1 MTTILDAIGRGLKT
15 WRDDVDSAAA
25 ELPVIGGLFARNW
38 RVLRYENASVVYT
51 TASGESLEIPASE
64 EAGIASA
71 EIARL
76 GKKGPL
82 VLRIAGALGFRR
94 SASFPQ
100 AAGKHL
106 DEAIE
111 LALPRLSPLPAAD
124 IVFAADRSRLEESD
138 GRISLPVSIVRR
150 STLDDALK
158 RASALGLD
166 VAAIDLEHDEGGIAP
181 SLDLRDGRSAPSGG
195 RSAFVFASIITALLI
210 VATGGFLIDRAV
222 RLDPEYATARRP
234 ASLEAR
240 LEAAITH
247 AENKAGSGSAVAA
260 LADLSRRLPDGAY
273 VTSFAYENGNVR
285 ISGLA
290 WDAAAALRALDS
302 ADEFVGASFDGATV
316 RDDETGRERFELT
329 AQHRMIGSGGGT

>member
-1 MTTILDAIGRGLKT
+1 MTTILEAIGRGLTT
-15 WRDDVDSAAA
+15 WRDDVDSTAA

-38 RVLRYENASVVYT
+38 RVLRYEAGKVVYT
-51 TASGESLEIPASE
+51 TAAGETLDIPASE
-64 EAGIASA
+64 EAGIARA

-76 GKKGPL
+76 GRKGPL
-82 VLRIAGALGFRR
+82 VLRIAAPLGFRR
-94 SASFPQ
+94 SASFPE
-100 AAGKHL
+100 AARKHL

-111 LALPRLSPLPAAD
+111 LALPRLSPLPPSD
-124 IVFAADRSRLEESD
+124 IVFAADRSRLEENE

-150 STLDDALK
+150 TTLEEALT

-166 VAAIDLEHDEGGIAP
+166 IAAIDLENGEPGAAP
-181 SLDLRDGRSAPSGG
+181 GLDLREGRSAPSGG
-195 RSAFVFASIITALLI
+195 RSAFAVIGVISALLI
-210 VATGGFLIDRAV
+210 IATGGFLMDRAV

-247 AENKAGSGSAVAA
+247 AEDKARSGSAVAA

-273 VTSFAYENGNVR
+273 ITSFAYENGNVR

-302 ADEFVGASFDGATV
+302 ADEFVDASFDGATV

-329 AQHRMIGSGGGT
+329 ARHRIINAGGGS